1 MHTPVYTHRQT
12 DTDADRHTHTG
23 RAGEKE
29 KHIHRLHHSST
40 SWPFLF
46 LLQTQQLNTWC
57 CSPLYILSPFSGVL
71 PRFSVVAEF
80 QLSDCKVLVGYS
92 RLLFR
97 SAYFWFIEFF
107 FFFPKGDAVKGV
119 ISSKGEFFYH
129 PIFSFYIFHS
139 TNFSFTYLILSYRC
153 EIFSISFSFFKN
165 SNLKIAQFLLPC
177 PHLLL
182 TLHSFNSNLLLS
194 TSRFL
199 SQLHISTP

>member
-46 LLQTQQLNTWC
+46 LLRTQQLNTWC
-57 CSPLYILSPFSGVL
+57 CSPLYILSPFSCVL

-107 FFFPKGDAVKGV
+107 
-119 ISSKGEFFYH
+119 
-129 PIFSFYIFHS
+129 
-139 TNFSFTYLILSYRC
+139 
-153 EIFSISFSFFKN
+153 SFF
-165 SNLKIAQFLLPC
+165 LKVMLWKVLFLQKVSSFIILFSPSTFFIPQISHSLIWFCLTGVRSSQFPSPSLKTLIWR
-177 PHLLL
+177 
-182 TLHSFNSNLLLS
+182 LHSFYCPVL
-194 TSRFL
+194 TSF
-199 SQLHISTP
+199 